1 MSRIRADKFVNNA
14 ATGAPQLSFG
24 AEVVAGVGL
33 TGAGGINIT
42 GVATAGSFVGN
53 VTGNATGLS
62 GTPDITVRNV
72 TGVAATFSGVLTYE
86 DVTSVDSVG
95 IVTARGGVELG
106 AAGVGGTFSATG
118 FGSLEGGL
126 NVAGVVT
133 ATSFSGSGA
142 NLTGVNPSVTG
153 IASGALHN
161 GATVVLFADGKVGI
175 VTETGSSNPSKGSEA
190 TFESASTGVIAAA
203 YVPDKSAV
211 VVVYRDEG
219 NSNYATYC
227 IGTVDSSDNS
237 ITFGTPAS
245 WYSAA
250 VRGTRKGMAI
260 AYDTNADKIII
271 FWSNAA
277 STNELRYVVAT
288 VGSDN
293 TMDSFGSTSQ
303 LDSGNT
309 ENIDCCFDS
318 TNNKVIVC
326 YQRAGSGGMYAV
338 GTVSTTD
345 NTATFGSTTSFES
358 GNVDF
363 VAPVFH
369 ATQGTVV
376 ITYADTSD
384 SGKGKAVCGQ
394 VSGTTL
400 SLGSIV
406 EFNSGGNTQI
416 ISSAYDSTNERI
428 ATFYKD
434 QGNSDASTAI
444 VGIVTTTAI
453 SFGSEVVWSSLEL
466 NYSTAH
472 FNSSSG
478 NVILGYK
485 NATDNT
491 TEYQKFTVSGMG
503 VTTTGSAFEL
513 DSNYGNYIDS
523 VYDSGNARDVFF
535 YRDNGNSNYGVAVAA
550 QATSSSTNLTTEN
563 FLGFSDA
570 AYTNGQTATIQVVGA
585 VDDAQSGLTTARK
598 HYVQSDGTLS
608 ITADT
613 PSVEAGIALSDT
625 EILIR

>member
-1 MSRIRADKFVNNA
+1 
-14 ATGAPQLSFG
+14 
-24 AEVVAGVGL
+24 
-33 TGAGGINIT
+33 
-42 GVATAGSFVGN
+42 
-53 VTGNATGLS
+53 
-62 GTPDITVRNV
+62 
-72 TGVAATFSGVLTYE
+72 
-86 DVTSVDSVG
+86 
-95 IVTARGGVELG
+95 
-106 AAGVGGTFSATG
+106 
-118 FGSLEGGL
+118 
-126 NVAGVVT
+126 
-133 ATSFSGSGA
+133 
-142 NLTGVNPSVTG
+142 
-153 IASGALHN
+153 
-161 GATVVLFADGKVGI
+161 
-175 VTETGSSNPSKGSEA
+175 
-190 TFESASTGVIAAA
+190 
-203 YVPDKSAV
+203 
-211 VVVYRDEG
+211 
-219 NSNYATYC
+219 
-227 IGTVDSSDNS
+227 
-237 ITFGTPAS
+237 
-245 WYSAA
+245 
-250 VRGTRKGMAI
+250 MAI
-260 AYDTNADKIII
+260 AYDTNADRVII
-271 FWSNAA
+271 FWSNG
-277 STNELRYVVAT
+277 SSSNELRYVVAS
-288 VGSDN
+288 VNDDR
-293 TMDSFGSTSQ
+293 TMNFGSTSQ
-303 LDSGNT
+303 LDNGNT
-309 ENIDCCFDS
+309 EHIDCTFDS

-326 YQRAGSGGMYAV
+326 YQRASSGGRYAV

-358 GNVDF
+358 GNVNW
-363 VAPVFH
+363 VSPVFH

-376 ITYADTSD
+376 ITYADDSD

-400 SLGSIV
+400 TLGSIV

-416 ISSAYDSTNERI
+416 ISSAYDSANERI
-428 ATFYKD
+428 VTFYKD

-485 NATDNT
+485 NATDNS

-523 VYDSGNARDVFF
+523 VYDSGNSRDVFF
-535 YRDNGNSNYGVAVAA
+535 YRDNGNSNYGAAVAV

-598 HYVQSDGTLS
+598 HYVQSDGTLAL
-608 ITADT
+608 TADT

>member
-42 GVATAGSFVGN
+42 GVATAGSFVGD

-62 GTPDITVRNV
+62 GTPNITVGNI

-106 AAGVGGTFSATG
+106 AAGVGGTITATG
-118 FGSLEGGL
+118 QAQF
-126 NVAGVVT
+126 AGVVT

-175 VTETGSSNPSKGSEA
+175 VTETGSSDPSKGTEA

-203 YVPDKSAV
+203 YVPDRSAV

-219 NSNYATYC
+219 NSDYATYC
-227 IGTVDSSDNS
+227 VGTVDSSDNS

-245 WYSAA
+245 WYSAG

-260 AYDTNADKIII
+260 AYDTNADRVII
-271 FWSNAA
+271 FWSNA
-277 STNELRYVVAT
+277 SSSNELRYVVAS
-288 VGSDN
+288 VNDDR
-293 TMDSFGSTSQ
+293 TMNFGSTSQ
-303 LDSGNT
+303 LDNGNT
-309 ENIDCCFDS
+309 EHIDCTFDS

-326 YQRAGSGGMYAV
+326 YQRASSGGRYAV

-345 NTATFGSTTSFES
+345 NTATFGSSTTFES

-369 ATQGTVV
+369 AAQGTVV

-416 ISSAYDSTNERI
+416 ISSAYDSANERI

-434 QGNSDASTAI
+434 QGNSDAATAI

-485 NATDNT
+485 NATDNS
-491 TEYQKFTVSGMG
+491 TEYQKFTISGMG

-523 VYDSGNARDVFF
+523 VYDSGNSRDVFF
-535 YRDNGNSNYGVAVAA
+535 YRDNGNSNYGAAVAV

>member
-1 MSRIRADKFVNNA
+1 MQQ
-14 ATGAPQLSFG
+14 GQ
-24 AEVVAGVGL
+24 
-33 TGAGGINIT
+33 
-42 GVATAGSFVGN
+42 
-53 VTGNATGLS
+53 
-62 GTPDITVRNV
+62 
-72 TGVAATFSGVLTYE
+72 
-86 DVTSVDSVG
+86 
-95 IVTARGGVELG
+95 
-106 AAGVGGTFSATG
+106 
-118 FGSLEGGL
+118 
-126 NVAGVVT
+126 
-133 ATSFSGSGA
+133 
-142 NLTGVNPSVTG
+142 
-153 IASGALHN
+153 
-161 GATVVLFADGKVGI
+161 
-175 VTETGSSNPSKGSEA
+175 
-190 TFESASTGVIAAA
+190 
-203 YVPDKSAV
+203 
-211 VVVYRDEG
+211 
-219 NSNYATYC
+219 
-227 IGTVDSSDNS
+227 
-237 ITFGTPAS
+237 
-245 WYSAA
+245 
-250 VRGTRKGMAI
+250 
-260 AYDTNADKIII
+260 
-271 FWSNAA
+271 
-277 STNELRYVVAT
+277 
-288 VGSDN
+288 
-293 TMDSFGSTSQ
+293 
-303 LDSGNT
+303 
-309 ENIDCCFDS
+309 
-318 TNNKVIVC
+318 
-326 YQRAGSGGMYAV
+326 
-338 GTVSTTD
+338 VSTTD
-345 NTATFGSTTSFES
+345 NTATFGSSTTFES

-369 ATQGTVV
+369 AAQGTVV

-416 ISSAYDSTNERI
+416 IASAYDSANERI

-434 QGNSDASTAI
+434 QGNSDAATAI

-472 FNSSSG
+472 FNSSAG

-485 NATDNT
+485 NATGGS

-513 DSNYGNYIDS
+513 DSNYGNFIDS
-523 VYDSGNARDVFF
+523 VYDSGNSRDVFF
-535 YRDNGNSNYGVAVAA
+535 YRDNGNSNYGAAVAV

-608 ITADT
+608 LTADT

>member
-62 GTPDITVRNV
+62 GTPNITVGNI

-106 AAGVGGTFSATG
+106 AAGVGGTITATG
-118 FGSLEGGL
+118 QAQF
-126 NVAGVVT
+126 AGVVT

-203 YVPDKSAV
+203 YVPDRSAV

-219 NSNYATYC
+219 NSDYATYC
-227 IGTVDSSDNS
+227 VGTVDSSDNS
-237 ITFGTPAS
+237 ITFGTPTS
-245 WYSAA
+245 WYSAG
-250 VRGTRKGMAI
+250 VRNTRKGMAI
-260 AYDTNADKIII
+260 AYDTNADRVII
-271 FWSNAA
+271 FWSNA
-277 STNELRYVVAT
+277 SSSNELRYVVAT
-288 VGSDN
+288 VGTDRTLN
-293 TMDSFGSTSQ
+293 LGSTSQ

-309 ENIDCCFDS
+309 EHIDCTFDS

-326 YQRAGSGGMYAV
+326 YQRASSGGRYAV

-345 NTATFGSTTSFES
+345 NTATFGSSTTFES

-369 ATQGTVV
+369 AAQGTVV

-416 ISSAYDSTNERI
+416 IASAYDSANERI

-434 QGNSDASTAI
+434 QGNSDAATAI

-472 FNSSSG
+472 FNSSAG

-485 NATDNT
+485 NATGGS

-513 DSNYGNYIDS
+513 DSNYGNFIDS
-523 VYDSGNARDVFF
+523 VYDSGNSRDVFF
-535 YRDNGNSNYGVAVAA
+535 YRDNGNSNYGAAVAV

-608 ITADT
+608 LTADT

>member
-62 GTPDITVRNV
+62 GTPNITVGNI

-106 AAGVGGTFSATG
+106 AAGVGGTFSAAG

-175 VTETGSSNPSKGSEA
+175 VTETGSSTPSTGSEA
-190 TFESASTGVIAAA
+190 TFESGAVGTMAAC
-203 YVPDKSAV
+203 YVPDRSAV

-219 NSNYATYC
+219 NSNYATYVV
-227 IGTVDSSDNS
+227 GTVDSSDNS
-237 ITFGTPAS
+237 ITFGTPVA
-245 WYSAA
+245 WYTAA
-250 VRGTRKGMAI
+250 VRGVNRGMAI
-260 AYDTNADKIII
+260 EYDTNADRVII

-277 STNELRYVVAT
+277 GGNAMRYVVGT
-288 VGSDN
+288 VGTDRTLN
-293 TMDSFGSTSQ
+293 LGSTTE
-303 LDSGNT
+303 LDGNGT
-309 ENIDCCFDS
+309 EHYGSCFDS
-318 TNNKVIVC
+318 TNNKVIIC
-326 YQRAGSGGMYAV
+326 YRGQSNEGKYAV
-338 GTVSTTD
+338 GTVSTSD
-345 NTATFGSTTSFES
+345 NTASFGSVTSFET
-358 GNVDF
+358 GNTNFID
-363 VAPVFH
+363 AVFH

-376 ITYADTSD
+376 ITYADAGD

-394 VSGTTL
+394 VSGSSL

-406 EFNSGGNTQI
+406 TFNSGGNTQWCT
-416 ISSAYDSTNERI
+416 SAYDSTNERI

-453 SFGSEVVWSSLEL
+453 SFGSAVVWSSDEMSYAKA
-466 NYSTAH
+466 N
-472 FNSSSG
+472 FNSDSDT
-478 NVILGYK
+478 VTLGYQD
-485 NATDNT
+485 ATNNDVV
-491 TEYQKFTVSGMG
+491 YQKFTVSGMG
-503 VTTTGSAFEL
+503 ITSNQSLTI
-513 DSNYGNYIDS
+513 DSDYGNYLAS

-550 QATSSSTNLTTEN
+550 QANSTSTNLTTEN

-598 HYVQSDGTLS
+598 HYVQNDGTLS
-608 ITADT
+608 ITAGT

>member
-62 GTPDITVRNV
+62 GTPNITVGNI

-106 AAGVGGTFSATG
+106 AAGVGGTFSTAG

-175 VTETGSSNPSKGSEA
+175 VTETGSSTPSAGSEA
-190 TFESASTGVIAAA
+190 TFESGAVGTMAAC
-203 YVPDKSAV
+203 YVPDRSAV

-219 NSNYATYC
+219 NSNYATYVV
-227 IGTVDSSDNS
+227 GTVDSSDNS
-237 ITFGTPAS
+237 ITFGTPVA
-245 WYSAA
+245 WYTAA
-250 VRGTRKGMAI
+250 VRGVNRGMAI
-260 AYDTNADKIII
+260 EYDTNADRVII

-277 STNELRYVVAT
+277 GGNAMRYVVGT
-288 VGSDN
+288 VGTDR
-293 TMDSFGSTSQ
+293 TMSLGSTTE
-303 LDSGNT
+303 LDGNGT
-309 ENIDCCFDS
+309 DHYSSCFDS

-326 YQRAGSGGMYAV
+326 YRGQSNEGKYAV
-338 GTVSTTD
+338 GTVSTSD
-345 NTATFGSTTSFES
+345 NTASFGSVTSFET
-358 GNVDF
+358 GNTNFID
-363 VAPVFH
+363 AVFH

-376 ITYADTSD
+376 ITYADAGD

-394 VSGTTL
+394 VSGTSL
-400 SLGSIV
+400 NLGSIV
-406 EFNSGGNTQI
+406 EFNSGGNTQWI
-416 ISSAYDSTNERI
+416 TSAYDSTNERI

-444 VGIVTTTAI
+444 VGIVTTTSI
-453 SFGSEVVWSSLEL
+453 SFGSEIVWSSDEMS
-466 NYSTAH
+466 YSAAH
-472 FNSSSG
+472 FNSNSDT
-478 NVILGYK
+478 VILGYK
-485 NATDNT
+485 DATNNDVI
-491 TEYQKFTVSGMG
+491 YQNFTVSGMG
-503 VTTTGSAFEL
+503 ITSNQSLTL
-513 DSNYGNYIDS
+513 DSDYGNYLTA
-523 VYDSGNARDVFF
+523 VYDSGNARDVIFF
-535 YRDNGNSNYGVAVAA
+535 RDNGNSNYGSAYAV
-550 QATSSSTNLTTEN
+550 QANSTSTNLTTEN

-570 AYTNGQTATIQVVGA
+570 AYSNGQTATIQVVGA

>member
-62 GTPDITVRNV
+62 GTPNITVGNI

-106 AAGVGGTFSATG
+106 AAGVGGTITATG
-118 FGSLEGGL
+118 QAQF
-126 NVAGVVT
+126 AGVVT

-175 VTETGSSNPSKGSEA
+175 VTETGSSDPSKGTEA

-203 YVPDKSAV
+203 YVPDRSAV

-219 NSNYATYC
+219 NSDYATYC
-227 IGTVDSSDNS
+227 VGTVDSSDNS

-245 WYSAA
+245 WYSAG

-260 AYDTNADKIII
+260 AYDTNADRVII
-271 FWSNAA
+271 FWSNA
-277 STNELRYVVAT
+277 SSSNELRYVVAT
-288 VGSDN
+288 VGTDRTLN
-293 TMDSFGSTSQ
+293 LGSTSQ

-309 ENIDCCFDS
+309 EHIDCTFDS

-326 YQRAGSGGMYAV
+326 YQRASSGGRYAV

-358 GNVDF
+358 GNVNW
-363 VAPVFH
+363 VSPVFH

-376 ITYADTSD
+376 ITYADDSD

-400 SLGSIV
+400 TLGSIV

-416 ISSAYDSTNERI
+416 ISSAYDSANERI
-428 ATFYKD
+428 VTFYKD

-485 NATDNT
+485 NATDNS

-523 VYDSGNARDVFF
+523 VYDSGNSRDVFF

-598 HYVQSDGTLS
+598 HYVQSDGTLAL
-608 ITADT
+608 TADT